1 MNLTIAKER
10 YYNLIN
16 KIVNFNKVS
25 HAYMIEI
32 NDYDNDFNC
41 IIDFVKLI
49 LSKNSD
55 DNSISKLI
63 DSGSYPDLKIIE
75 PEGNMIKKKHLMQLQ
90 EDFRNKSFL
99 DNKMVYIIKQ
109 VDKLNESSGN
119 TILKFLEE
127 PEEDIIAILV
137 TTNRYKVID
146 TVLSRCQI
154 LSLQGSD
161 DSYSIS
167 ENIVELIKFMI
178 QRDSLFVNYQY
189 IFDNILSDKVVAKDV
204 LSIVEKIFVNYLNYI
219 SGVEGFSCNDDV
231 IRILSQVN
239 VDLITKFI
247 AVIEEEVSKLEF
259 NVNYKLW
266 LDCFFARLIGG

>member
-75 PEGNMIKKKHLMQLQ
+75 PEGNMIKKKQLMQLQ

>member
-63 DSGSYPDLKIIE
+63 DSGNYPDLKIIE
-75 PEGNMIKKKHLMQLQ
+75 PEGNMIKKKQLMQLQ